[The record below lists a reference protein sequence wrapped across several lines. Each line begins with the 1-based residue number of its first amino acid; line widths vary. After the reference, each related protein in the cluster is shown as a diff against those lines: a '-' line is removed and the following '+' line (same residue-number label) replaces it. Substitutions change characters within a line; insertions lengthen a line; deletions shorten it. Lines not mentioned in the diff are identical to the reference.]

1 MILNNK
7 QMIVKNA
14 LKHSVLGMLGA
25 RKSGLVFWETLT
37 IVSQSKKHFRRAPDA
52 GNENQSIGPQN
63 QGVNKCFV

>member
-1 MILNNK
+1 
-7 QMIVKNA
+7 
-14 LKHSVLGMLGA
+14 MLGA